1 MVISDRECPQLP
13 TLRQLRQ
20 LRFELLDL
28 EYRIHAMATL
38 RRLKRLEL
46 AVPNRVGHEAPDGGV
61 GIEFWGQSFVVDP
74 AGQLIGK
81 ASSEDEEVLVTEVDL
96 SALDTQRTHWPFFR
110 DRRIDS
116 YGDIQKRYID

>member
-1 MVISDRECPQLP
+1 
-13 TLRQLRQ
+13 
-20 LRFELLDL
+20 
-28 EYRIHAMATL
+28 MAW
-38 RRLKRLEL
+38 
-46 AVPNRVGHEAPDGGV
+46 ASSFG
-61 GIEFWGQSFVVDP
+61 GQSFVVDP